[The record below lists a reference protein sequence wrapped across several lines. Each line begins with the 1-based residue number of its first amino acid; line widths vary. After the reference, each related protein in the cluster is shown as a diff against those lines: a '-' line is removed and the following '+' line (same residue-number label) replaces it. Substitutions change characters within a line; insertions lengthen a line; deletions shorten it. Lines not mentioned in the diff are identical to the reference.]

1 VEGHAS
7 DARVR
12 PAAAGPRHAASSSG
26 ARSRGAAARG
36 FAATAG
42 PAHRL
47 VRPRISGADGNERL
61 TAITGAVLLVLLAAE
76 GVTIVFLRPLLPVH
90 FFVGML
96 AAGPVLLKS
105 GSVLYRFARYYTGSP
120 QYREKGPP
128 APLPR
133 IAGPFVLLSS
143 LGVIGT
149 GAGLAVAGP
158 GAGELLL
165 AHKASFVIWFLVM
178 TVHVLTY
185 IWRVPG
191 LAAADW
197 RYRPGSHAAARP
209 WRDGAGA
216 PPQPAGRAARWTAVA
231 VALASGL
238 AVATATLHL
247 AVPWQHLAH

>member
-1 VEGHAS
+1 MEGHAS

-12 PAAAGPRHAASSSG
+12 AAAAGPRHAAGSSG

-36 FAATAG
+36 FAAPAG

-47 VRPRISGADGNERL
+47 VLPRISGADGNERL

-90 FFVGML
+90 FFVGMM

-120 QYREKGPP
+120 QYRQKGPP

-149 GAGLAVAGP
+149 GAGLAVEGP

-165 AHKASFVIWFLVM
+165 VHKASFVIWFLVM
-178 TVHVLTY
+178 T
-185 IWRVPG
+185 WRN
-191 LAAADW
+191 
-197 RYRPGSHAAARP
+197 
-209 WRDGAGA
+209 GAGA
-216 PPQPAGRAARWTAVA
+216 PPQPVGRAARWTAVA

-238 AVATATLHL
+238 AVAAATLHL